1 MATRSLIGMAQK
13 DTSQI
18 RYIYCHWNGAPE
30 DNGRILLNHYQD
42 PEKIKSLLD
51 LGDIST
57 LHPKLVPV
65 GNHTFDSPE
74 DGVVVAYHRDR
85 GEVLKSYIA
94 YSEGQFVSTDY
105 IDIIIGGMVDY
116 IYLFKEG
123 SWYYFKGGSFV
134 LLEL

>member
-13 DTSQI
+13 DTGEI
-18 RYIYCHWNGAPE
+18 HYIYCHWNGSPE

-42 PEKIKSLLD
+42 TEKIKSLLE

-65 GNHTFDSPE
+65 GNHTFDYPE

-85 GEVLKSYIA
+85 GEDLKPASVV
-94 YSEGQFVSTDY
+94 YSEKQFVSRGD
-105 IDIIIGGMVDY
+105 MVDY
-116 IYLFKEG
+116 QYLFKEG
-123 SWYYFKGGSFV
+123 KWYYSRGGEFV
-134 LLEL
+134 EPSL

>member
-13 DTSQI
+13 DTAEIS
-18 RYIYCHWNGAPE
+18 YIYCHWNGAPE

-42 PEKIKSLLD
+42 IEKIKSLLK

-65 GNHTFDSPE
+65 GNHTFDFPE
-74 DGVVVAYHRDR
+74 AGVVVAYHRDR
-85 GEVLKSYIA
+85 GEDFKKVSTIN
-94 YSEGQFVSTDY
+94 SEKQFVSKCD
-105 IDIIIGGMVDY
+105 MVDY

-123 SWYYFKGGSFV
+123 CWYYSRGGSFGF
-134 LLEL
+134 LKL